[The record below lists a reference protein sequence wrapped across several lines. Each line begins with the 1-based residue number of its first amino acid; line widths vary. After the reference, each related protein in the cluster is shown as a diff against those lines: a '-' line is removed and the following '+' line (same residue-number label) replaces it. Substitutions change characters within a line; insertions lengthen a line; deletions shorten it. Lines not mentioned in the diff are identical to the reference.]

1 MSVNSER
8 FVCFHF
14 LSLSVFLTLAAAV
27 SWRPSLPLWSIASTS
42 QLTGGAWEKKQHQQ
56 WIAHCLR
63 IKTSVTS
70 RWGKWCFCLLQ
81 RAPVCLLPLPLELG
95 LVDTGAVDQLV
106 KLSLRRWRRLLGHPR
121 NRCHVGVFDPGR
133 GIPSMQGSGNRRP
146 HLNLESMLAMFLVSM
161 SIWSLWLAS
170 LNTLSL
176 QCLNC
181 FLVLRMCGRSR
192 VSPPSSYNHLNKQL
206 FGWRRKLVS
215 YQTSIKP
222 CLSLAWNCWILA
234 ITSLSRRFPSVPL
247 SFENFW
253 F

>member
-1 MSVNSER
+1 MD
-8 FVCFHF
+8 CFLF
-14 LSLSVFLTLAAAV
+14 EDKDIL
-27 SWRPSLPLWSIASTS
+27 
-42 QLTGGAWEKKQHQQ
+42 
-56 WIAHCLR
+56 
-63 IKTSVTS
+63 VTS
-70 RWGKWCFCLLQ
+70 RWHKWCFCLLQ

-181 FLVLRMCGRSR
+181 FLVLRMCGSSR

-206 FGWRRKLVS
+206 FGWRWRLVS

-234 ITSLSRRFPSVPL
+234 ITSLSRRLPSVPL
-247 SFENFW
+247 SFEDFWLSSIRNFW
-253 F
+253 ARNVIKAHVTLKYFQLLQKLITW